1 MDYLCKCG
9 TETLLKKDGSP
20 WKHQTP
26 DGEQCSANVGVEE
39 KVEQPRVDSRS
50 VFVLRLNVYRL
61 TSLPL
66 LEDAG
71 WHNENKKLA
80 SAKAIA
86 AGKNPTGEAV
96 LVEND
101 DDGVSSKI
109 VLTYEVPVR
118 EG

>member
-1 MDYLCKCG
+1 MDYLCTCG

-26 DGEQCSANVGVEE
+26 DGERCSANENVEE
-39 KVEQPRVDSRS
+39 KIEQPRVDSRS

-80 SAKAIA
+80 NAKAIA

>member
-26 DGEQCSANVGVEE
+26 DGVQCSVNGSEPE
-39 KVEQPRVDSRS
+39 KVEQPRVDSRP
-50 VFVLRLNVYRL
+50 VFVFSLHVYRML
-61 TSLPL
+61 SMPL
-66 LEDAG
+66 LEDSG

-80 SAKAIA
+80 NAKAIA
-86 AGKNPTGEAV
+86 AGKTPTGEAV
-96 LVEND
+96 LVKND

-118 EG
+118 EA